1 MGGLIISL
9 LKVNLDEY
17 VFLVSSPLIYVLP
30 KKTKQIS
37 PTIKSKSRELEALA
51 LEQKASAKA
60 D

>member
-30 KKTKQIS
+30 KKLNRYHPQ
-37 PTIKSKSRELEALA
+37 L
-51 LEQKASAKA
+51 KAKVES
-60 D
+60 